1 MVSRHRH
8 VVSLLRGQCQIRG
21 VIVGFAFQKGSHFRK
36 FMFAIFHYKNMQ
48 MKITSL
54 IYIQFTG
61 NVLTIE

>member
-21 VIVGFAFQKGSHFRK
+21 VVVGFAFQKGSHFRK
-36 FMFAIFHYKNMQ
+36 FTSAIFHYNMH

-54 IYIQFTG
+54 IYLQFAG
-61 NVLTIE
+61 NYLTIE